1 MKYRENKMPTRAQLI
16 SATRQAYIDLFVTIQ
31 SALFTHWMTLELT
44 FAQVKALLMLSLHE
58 ALTVS
63 QLAKSLGVGKPAAS
77 IVVQQLVERGLV
89 TRTEHEAD
97 RRHTVVRL
105 SEQGAQLST
114 GRRKEREA
122 QWRRWLS
129 HLSDEE
135 LNALAHGLSV
145 LKDVVHAEQEQ
156 SVRSRDRE

>member
-1 MKYRENKMPTRAQLI
+1 MKYSENKMPTRAQLI

-44 FAQVKALLMLSLHE
+44 FAQVKALSMLGLHE

-97 RRHTVVRL
+97 RRRTVVRL
-105 SEQGAQLST
+105 SEQGAQLGA

-129 HLSDEE
+129 HLSAEE